1 MAFEGLAAILRPKG
15 VHLCKFWM
23 FSLPAK
29 ANIGMDAEFEGCYL
43 NPKEADR
50 TNLSCYALS

>member
-50 TNLSCYALS
+50 TNLSW